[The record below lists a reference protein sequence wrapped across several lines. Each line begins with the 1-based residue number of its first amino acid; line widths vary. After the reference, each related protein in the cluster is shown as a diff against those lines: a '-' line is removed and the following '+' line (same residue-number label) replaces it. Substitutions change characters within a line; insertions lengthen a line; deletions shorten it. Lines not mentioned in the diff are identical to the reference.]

1 MLNSIFVILGAALWA
16 TDTIFR
22 HPMTNQISA
31 VSLVFLEHVFALLI
45 TSIWIFVFQKKKLH
59 LDWVQI
65 SSAALIGILGSAVA
79 TVLFT
84 MSFQFVNPS
93 VSILLQKVQPLV
105 VILLSWLFLGEKMSP
120 RFFAWGALAVTAT
133 FFLSF
138 PHGLASIQIE
148 ETKFG
153 GILLALGAAILW
165 AISTVI
171 GKFTLK
177 KMSGLHLAFWRF
189 LFGLIALWAM
199 MSGPFSSSRN
209 ELPLIVLDHSIMF
222 SIFLMA
228 LIPGFIGVALYYRG
242 LTRMKAS
249 VATILELTFPLCAVV
264 INARYLDLH
273 LENTQLASAAVLMFS
288 IYKISKLSN

>member
-1 MLNSIFVILGAALWA
+1 MLNSIFVILGAALWS

-45 TSIWIFVFQKKKLH
+45 TSVWIFVFQKKKLH
-59 LDWVQI
+59 LDVMQI
-65 SSAALIGILGSAVA
+65 SAAAMIGILGSAIA

-93 VSILLQKVQPLV
+93 VAILLQKVQPLV
-105 VILLSWLFLGEKMSP
+105 VICLSWLFLGEKLSA
-120 RFFAWGALAVTAT
+120 RFFGWGALAIVAA

-138 PHGLASIQIE
+138 PKGLGSVEFE
-148 ETKFG
+148 ESKIG
-153 GILLALGAAILW
+153 GVMLALTAAIFW

-177 KMSGLHLAFWRF
+177 KMPSLHLAFWRF
-189 LFGLIALWAM
+189 LFGLITLWAL
-199 MSGPFSSSRN
+199 MSGPFPNSKN
-209 ELPLIVLDHSIMF
+209 EIPLIALDHQVMF

-249 VATILELTFPLCAVV
+249 IATLLELAFPLCAVV

-273 LENTQLASAAVLMFS
+273 LENAQLASAVVLMFS
-288 IYKISKLSN
+288 IYKISKLAG